1 MIGRVGEREKR
12 SPDKARQPR
21 QIGWRALSELSKLE
35 GATKFDSLDKE
46 FWRGLSHFLMN
57 KQEAAEFLGISTRT
71 LERHTKASRVAA
83 RYEKGKTS
91 DVLVYDREELE
102 RFKAELESP
111 VHLPTI
117 EADAPINHM
126 VPQTATS
133 SDTALARFGEGNPMG
148 DGASDFAFALVQ
160 AIAQMQPHAD
170 AGPVATPPSQKLLL
184 SLGEAQ
190 SYSGLSRANLM
201 DAIHGETLAA
211 QKIGR
216 GWKIKR
222 RDLENYVEA
231 L

>member
-1 MIGRVGEREKR
+1 M
-12 SPDKARQPR
+12 
-21 QIGWRALSELSKLE
+21 
-35 GATKFDSLDKE
+35 TKK
-46 FWRGLSHFLMN
+46 
-57 KQEAAEFLGISTRT
+57 EAADFLGVSTRT
-71 LERHTKASRVAA
+71 LERNTEKNLIAA

-91 DVLVYDREELE
+91 DVLVYDLEELE
-102 RFKAELESP
+102 RFKAERESP

-117 EADAPINHM
+117 EA
-126 VPQTATS
+126 ATPTNRMENS
-133 SDTALARFGEGNPMG
+133 PSTNSDTALARFGEGQPMG

-170 AGPVATPPSQKLLL
+170 AGPLATPPSQKLLL

-201 DAIHGETLAA
+201 DAIHAETLAA